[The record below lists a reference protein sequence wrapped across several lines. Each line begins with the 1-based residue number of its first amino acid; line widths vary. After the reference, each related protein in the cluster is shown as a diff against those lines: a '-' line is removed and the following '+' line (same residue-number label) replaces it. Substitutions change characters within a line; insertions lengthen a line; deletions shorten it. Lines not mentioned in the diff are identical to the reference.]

1 MYLGRQQPPDGE
13 SVPLTARVAQPLVED
28 GVGQHTLPLLPH
40 NLRLHVLPSVDLGG
54 DSSGARYIE
63 NRVTTA
69 ICNNH
74 SKLKEQTTNPFSNQT
89 LPTSVNILVMMS

>member
-1 MYLGRQQPPDGE
+1 MNKLYLGRQQPPDGE

-74 SKLKEQTTNPFSNQT
+74 SKLEQQT
-89 LPTSVNILVMMS
+89 FFQTSRPSLPQ

>member
-1 MYLGRQQPPDGE
+1 MRKMYLGRQQPPDGE

-40 NLRLHVLPSVDLGG
+40 DLRLHVLPSVDLGG

-69 ICNNH
+69 II
-74 SKLKEQTTNPFSNQT
+74 T
-89 LPTSVNILVMMS
+89 LN